1 MKLCNSHQTK
11 FFPGNECRLVTI
23 VSRAARKATL
33 RAKANML
40 VSNILVDRITDRL
53 TVGQWFFLCQLGTN
67 LDPHVFAIL
76 LGKLDEML
84 YSGSMDY
91 RMHDKSKAA

>member
-1 MKLCNSHQTK
+1 M
-11 FFPGNECRLVTI
+11 TI
-23 VSRAARKATL
+23 ISRAARKATL

-40 VSNILVDRITDRL
+40 VSNNLVDGITDKL
-53 TVGQWFFLCQLGTN
+53 SVGQWFFLCQLGTN

-76 LGKLDEML
+76 LKMLDEML
-84 YSGSMDY
+84 NSGPMDY